1 VSTTT
6 HVEGNGARGGGKSL
20 LSGTRVLIIS
30 LAVVAL
36 LVAMTAAA
44 SAERGTGNEIVGTWV
59 VDVAESDG
67 GVPGFQSLLTFH
79 EGGTLTEVSSE
90 LGLGLQGLGH
100 GGWTRQ
106 GQDYAA
112 TFQVWLFNPDTGVA
126 EGRIQVRAA
135 IRIDKDNQMTADT
148 AIDFI
153 DPGGNVIPDIDSG
166 PFEATV
172 LEVVGP

>member
-1 VSTTT
+1 MSTTT
-6 HVEGNGARGGGKSL
+6 HVEGHGAPGGSRSLPSGK
-20 LSGTRVLIIS
+20 RILIIG

-36 LVAMTAAA
+36 LVAMTAVA

-59 VDVAESDG
+59 VDAAETEG

-100 GGWTRQ
+100 GGWTRS
-106 GQDYAA
+106 GQDYTA
-112 TFQVWLFNPDTGVA
+112 TFQVWVFNPDTGVA

-135 IRIDKDNQMTADT
+135 IRIDKDNVMTADT

-153 DPGGNVIPDIDSG
+153 DPGGNVISDIDSG
-166 PFEATV
+166 PFEATPV
-172 LEVVGP
+172 EVVGL